1 LFKIVDPSSLKAVL
15 HLPEKELSNIRL
27 NQLVLLSVDA
37 LNNQVIQGSI
47 ERIRPS
53 IDTTTGTFRVVAKL
67 NNTEL
72 LLQSGMFGKVEVV
85 FDVHP
90 NTLLLV
96 QQAVI
101 TQDNRSHVFVV
112 KDEKAIQTPIK
123 IGFRHNGV
131 LEVIEGLNEAD
142 QVITTGQQILKHE
155 AKVEIIGLEKEEIV
169 EKPSQSA
176 IPSTAVAN
184 NS

>member
-1 LFKIVDPSSLKAVL
+1 
-15 HLPEKELSNIRL
+15 
-27 NQLVLLSVDA
+27 
-37 LNNQVIQGSI
+37 LNN
-47 ERIRPS
+47 
-53 IDTTTGTFRVVAKL
+53 IDQ
-67 NNTEL
+67 
-72 LLQSGMFGKVEVV
+72 LLQTGMFGKVEVV

-90 NTLLLV
+90 NTLLLE

-169 EKPSQSA
+169 KKSKREKQEQSA
-176 IPSTAVAN
+176 TSSTAVAS